1 MKEIKY
7 KLTGFDLMRFS
18 PNYGNVDS
26 DNEIEV
32 SFGFDF
38 AYNNERHTVR
48 TIINMDFKQESR
60 EILAVEFATYVEIA
74 EESLPVVIKDS
85 VLTLTCGMQAQFAS
99 FGYGALRGVM
109 YLKTTNTPIES
120 IIAPPLILEDL
131 FKEDIEIPFSD
142 DKK

>member
-26 DNEIEV
+26 EKDIEGN
-32 SFGFDF
+32 FGFDF

-48 TIINMDFKQESR
+48 VIINMTLKQELE
-60 EILAVEFATYVEIA
+60 EILAIEFATYVELA
-74 EESLPVVIKDS
+74 EESLPMLVKES
-85 VLTLTCGMQAQFAS
+85 TLTLSRAMQAQYAS

-109 YLKTTNTPIES
+109 YLKTINTPIES
-120 IIAPPLILEDL
+120 IIAPPLFLEEQ
-131 FKEDIEIPFSD
+131 FKEDVEIPF
-142 DKK
+142 K